1 VAEAALTTVFMDMSA
16 RGVGRPVV
24 STEPVATVDGQV
36 TVKERIRESAVSV
49 VESDFAHDRETIA
62 ALRRRTRSPKPV
74 TRKLRRRKPGT

>member
-1 VAEAALTTVFMDMSA
+1 M
-16 RGVGRPVV
+16 
-24 STEPVATVDGQV
+24 